1 MCVQFVEMCYLS
13 QPGNVDF
20 VIEMAHKYGTIV
32 RLWFGP
38 YLGVILAE
46 GKYVEVSKLAL
57 DF

>member
-1 MCVQFVEMCYLS
+1 MQFVEMCYLS

-38 YLGVILAE
+38 YLVVILTEA
-46 GKYVEVSKLAL
+46 KYVEVSKLSL
-57 DF
+57 DL